1 MTDKRACDNPI
12 GVLDSGMGGI
22 STLKA
27 LVAELPNENFIYYG
41 DDKNAPY
48 GLKTVGEVRALTENA
63 VVFLLEHGAKA
74 IVIACNTATGAAATY
89 LREKYADVPIIGA
102 EPAIKPA
109 VNYCHRSNI
118 LVMATPLTLS
128 TERFRKLADSVKGD
142 CNIISLPCHGLVEL
156 VEAGKIEGDE
166 VDKTLHGLLDRYV
179 GRIDSIVLGC
189 THYPFLRKAI
199 SAIVGENVP
208 LFDGNRGIA
217 AETRRRLESG
227 NILSDRRENGSVLFE
242 TSAGDADTLCIARM
256 LLGT

>member
-1 MTDKRACDNPI
+1 MTDKCACDRPI

-27 LVAELPNENFIYYG
+27 LVAELPHENFIYYG

-48 GLKTVGEVRALTENA
+48 GLKTAEEVRVLTENA
-63 VVFLLEHGAKA
+63 VVFLLERGAKA

-89 LREKYADVPIIGA
+89 LREKYTDIPIIGA

-109 VNYCHRSNI
+109 VSYRHRSKI

-128 TERFRKLADSVKGD
+128 TERFGRLADSVKGD
-142 CNIISLPCHGLVEL
+142 CDIIGLPCHGLVEL
-156 VEAGKIEGDE
+156 VEAGKTEGDE

-179 GRIDSIVLGC
+179 GRIDSVVLGC
-189 THYPFLRKAI
+189 THYPFLSKAI

-217 AETRRRLESG
+217 AETRRRLETEH
-227 NILSDRRENGSVLFE
+227 IISDRREDGNVLFE
-242 TSAGDADTLCIARM
+242 TSAGDADTLRIARR

>member
-1 MTDKRACDNPI
+1 MTDKRVCDSPI

-22 STLKA
+22 STLKT
-27 LVAELPNENFIYYG
+27 LVAELPHENFIYYG

-48 GLKTVGEVRALTENA
+48 GLKTVGEVRMLAENA
-63 VVFLLEHGAKA
+63 VVFLLERGAKA

-89 LREKYADVPIIGA
+89 LREKYADIPIIGA

-109 VNYCHRSNI
+109 VSYHHRSRI

-128 TERFRKLADSVKGD
+128 TERFRRLADSVKGD
-142 CNIISLPCHGLVEL
+142 CDIISLPCPGLVEL
-156 VEAGKIEGDE
+156 VEAGKTEGDE

-189 THYPFLRKAI
+189 THYPFLSKAI

-217 AETRRRLESG
+217 AETHRRLEAG
-227 NILSDRRENGSVLFE
+227 HILSGRRENGSVLFE
-242 TSAGDADTLCIARM
+242 TSAGDADTPRIART